1 MADTKCNPPRSL
13 EDCTHLL
20 LSYWVQDISA
30 MKFVRLWRLTL
41 KSMHECNGETMPKF
55 YMTFHSEFEDWMMQK
70 ERQQVVMVIN
80 STDT

>member
-1 MADTKCNPPRSL
+1 
-13 EDCTHLL
+13 
-20 LSYWVQDISA
+20 
-30 MKFVRLWRLTL
+30 
-41 KSMHECNGETMPKF
+41 MHECKGETMPKF